1 MENGNLEMTFKSEER
16 MKKGS
21 FVALT
26 LALTLGYAVPA
37 QAQVWF
43 GPQLSWG
50 DDFDLAIGGKIGAA
64 IATLGSATSNNVD
77 IMGSFDYFFDCE
89 DCSYFEITGGGLY
102 NFDIGENIG
111 PYAGAGLNYGRISTA
126 DSEMGLALMG
136 GLKFL
141 LGTLDADA
149 SARIT
154 LGGAEQA
161 VLSFAILFG
170 GPR

>member
-1 MENGNLEMTFKSEER
+1 

-111 PYAGAGLNYGRISTA
+111 PYAGAGLNYGRISIDEDISGVDLS